1 MKAFSTLDTLKAA
14 DKRILLR
21 LDLNVPLQGGCVTD
35 LTRLE
40 RSLPTLKE
48 LASQGAKVIV
58 LAHLGRPKGEDK
70 ALTLAPIAHALEK
83 ALSPTPV
90 HFCEAAH
97 GPRVAKAIQTL
108 EAGEVLLLENI
119 RFMEGEEKNDPAF
132 IQEMATWAD
141 VYVNDAF
148 SAAHRAHA
156 STEGIAHVLPSYA
169 GRLMES
175 ELKALNL
182 ALEHPKRP
190 LMAIVGGSKV
200 STKLP
205 LLENLL
211 SKVDV
216 LVIGGAMANTFLS
229 AQGYSVGAS
238 LYEPELLRS
247 AKAILSKGRDILLP
261 LDVVVAKTLEDK
273 DSLKVRSASEV
284 EKEEKIFDIGPLT
297 CDAIL
302 EKMRYCHT
310 LLWNGPLGVFETP
323 PFDKGTTCVARGAA
337 QLTQTSNFLSVG
349 GGGDTVSAFIN
360 AGILD
365 DFTYVSTA
373 GGAFLEWLEG
383 KPLPGVEAL
392 YPINYRSS

>member
-1 MKAFSTLDTLKAA
+1 MGTFSTLDRLNAA
-14 DKRILLR
+14 DKRVLLR
-21 LDLNVPLQGGCVTD
+21 LDLNLPLQNGRLTD

-40 RSLPTLKE
+40 RSLPTLRE
-48 LASQGAKVIV
+48 LVSQGAKVIV

-70 ALTLAPIAHALEK
+70 SLTLAPISHALEQV
-83 ALSPTPV
+83 LSPAPV

-97 GPRVAKAIQTL
+97 GPLVTKAIQDLGT
-108 EAGEVLLLENI
+108 GEILLLENI
-119 RFMEGEEKNDPAF
+119 RFVEGEEKNDPAF

-190 LMAIVGGSKV
+190 LMAIVGGAKV

-211 SKVDV
+211 SKVDT

-238 LYEPELLRS
+238 LYEVELLETARTL
-247 AKAILSKGRDILLP
+247 LSKGHNILLP
-261 LDVVVAKTLEDK
+261 HDIVVAKTLEDK
-273 DSLKVRSASEV
+273 DSLKVRLVSEV
-284 EKEEKIFDIGPLT
+284 RQDEKIFDIGPLT
-297 CDAIL
+297 CDTII
-302 EKMRYCHT
+302 EKMRSCHT
-310 LLWNGPLGVFETP
+310 LLWNGPLGVFEIP
-323 PFDKGTTCVARGAA
+323 PFDKGTTCVAQAAA
-337 QLTQTSNFLSVG
+337 QLTQTGNLISVG
-349 GGGDTVSAFIN
+349 GGGDTVSALIH
-360 AGILD
+360 AGVLE

-392 YPINYRSS
+392 SSIH